1 MHPISFLLCAVPCMK
16 CYNYQGFE
24 LIMDVKREED
34 LPLKEDEQPAS
45 AHHHQPSNSSSN
57 TGNADLNIHSRVSTG
72 DIEDLLS
79 DSHIDDRNRSVMV
92 QEDGDIDDDDDD
104 DDDTLNDLG
113 DDDGL
118 MMVEEE
124 EEGRLEGEGD
134 LGDMNGSDRGSR
146 EANNR
151 IAQVG
156 THSNIVTTLG
166 FDKSI

>member
-1 MHPISFLLCAVPCMK
+1 MHPISFLLRAVSCIK

-34 LPLKEDEQPAS
+34 LPLKEDEPTS
-45 AHHHQPSNSSSN
+45 HHHQPSNPSSN
-57 TGNADLNIHSRVSTG
+57 AGNADLNIRSRVTTG

-124 EEGRLEGEGD
+124 EEEGRLEGEGD
-134 LGDMNGSDRGSR
+134 LGDINGSDRGSR